1 MLRVRWLPNASANL
15 ATIIDYIAE
24 RNDVAASRLQDDI
37 ERVTSQLPQHPYLYR
52 VGRLAGTREIVV
64 HHNYVIVYR
73 ILPTVIE
80 IVSVL
85 HSRQRYPA
93 KRP

>member
-1 MLRVRWLPNASANL
+1 MLRVRWLPKASVNL

-24 RNDVAASRLQDDI
+24 RDVVAASRLQSDI
-37 ERVTSQLPQHPYLYR
+37 ERVTSQLPQHPDLYR
-52 VGRLAGTREIVV
+52 PGRVNGTREVV
-64 HHNYVIVYR
+64 VRHNYVVVYR
-73 ILPTVIE
+73 VLPNLIE

>member
-1 MLRVRWLPNASANL
+1 MLRVRWLPKASVNL

-24 RNDVAASRLQDDI
+24 RDDVAASRLQDDI

-52 VGRLAGTREIVV
+52 PGRVDGTREIVV
-64 HHNYVIVYR
+64 RHNYVVVYR
-73 ILPTVIE
+73 VLPNLIE

>member
-1 MLRVRWLPNASANL
+1 MLRVRWLPKASVNL

-24 RNDVAASRLQDDI
+24 RDDVAASRLQDDI
-37 ERVTSQLPQHPYLYR
+37 ERVTSQLPQYPYLYR
-52 VGRLAGTREIVV
+52 PGRVDGTREIVV
-64 HHNYVIVYR
+64 RHNYVVVYR
-73 ILPTVIE
+73 VLPNLIE